1 MTFRLFMT
9 CVNMPL
15 AVWHITML
23 VELTKQSLGYFV
35 RIFIQV
41 LWISSNSQ
49 LSVTQGNWLQV

>member
-1 MTFRLFMT
+1 MT